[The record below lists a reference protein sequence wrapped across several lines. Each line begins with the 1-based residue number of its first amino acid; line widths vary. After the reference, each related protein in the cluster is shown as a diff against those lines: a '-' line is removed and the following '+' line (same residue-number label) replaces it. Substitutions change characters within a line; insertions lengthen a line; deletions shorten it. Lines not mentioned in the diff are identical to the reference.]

1 MVSVYRWGNWAHGE
15 SCSTPDPVVWMPCPE
30 SPLIAQTWDTPGLLL
45 GGTLPQISWLS
56 FQGLERGWV
65 LRDLH
70 SQQSQVSL
78 PLGHPEGASS
88 LDKALQDG
96 VQAIGYNPFSL
107 QDCFISHR
115 DVVSPGLL
123 GSPTHKLQPTKRRW
137 RLRNTK
143 RFAPSLSDYKA
154 HNQRDPLSNET
165 QGRLSWRLHP
175 LCRIS
180 GVKGCEQ

>member
-30 SPLIAQTWDTPGLLL
+30 SPLITQTWDTPGLLL
-45 GGTLPQISWLS
+45 GGSLPQISWLS

-107 QDCFISHR
+107 QDCFMSHR

-123 GSPTHKLQPTKRRW
+123 GLPIS
-137 RLRNTK
+137 
-143 RFAPSLSDYKA
+143 PSLQKGGGGSET
-154 HNQRDPLSNET
+154 QRDLPQVCLTTKLITRET
-165 QGRLSWRLHP
+165 HFPMRHRVGFHG
-175 LCRIS
+175 LCTPYAES
-180 GVKGCEQ
+180 QV